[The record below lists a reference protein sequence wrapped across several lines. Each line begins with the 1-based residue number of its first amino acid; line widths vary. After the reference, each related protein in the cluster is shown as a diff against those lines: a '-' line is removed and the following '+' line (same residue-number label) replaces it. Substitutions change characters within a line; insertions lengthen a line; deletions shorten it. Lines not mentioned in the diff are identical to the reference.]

1 MTLKQRR
8 FNIFISMLK
17 QSRVNVV
24 RPLSDAIHLGPVVQS
39 IVNLT
44 SSLRGQ
50 LVKCFTT
57 LKPNTLIFL
66 VEKKKKKEKLLH
78 FKSFLTKNIGI
89 FKILAFEILIQGS
102 NMVCH
107 ALTFARSRGRC

>member
-66 VEKKKKKEKLLH
+66 VEKKKKKRKAFALQKLFNKKYWH
-78 FKSFLTKNIGI
+78 I
-89 FKILAFEILIQGS
+89 
-102 NMVCH
+102 
-107 ALTFARSRGRC
+107 